1 MKKEKEYK
9 TVDYCVLAS
18 DYDGTL
24 ADYGLVRESTLAAL
38 RRWKESGRTFVLIT
52 GRSVELL
59 TDFLSHNL
67 TDLLVG
73 ENGGILYN
81 PQSGEEQV
89 IGVTPPHALLEM
101 LYERGVEMYVAKSM
115 IASFKPYEKVI
126 EDSIRTLHLDWRII
140 RNKEDI
146 MVLPPQV
153 NKAYGLHAALD
164 MLGESLEHTVGVGDA
179 ENDEDF
185 LAICGYAVAVA
196 NALPTLKERADLVTQ
211 GERGNGVAE
220 LIDHLLRDEQ

>member
-1 MKKEKEYK
+1 M
-9 TVDYCVLAS
+9 VDYRILAS

-24 ADYGLVRESTLAAL
+24 ADYGLVREPTLAAL
-38 RRWKESGRTFVLIT
+38 RRWKDSGRTFILIT

-59 TDFLSHNL
+59 TDFLSLNL

-81 PQSGEEQV
+81 PQNEEEHV
-89 IGVTPPHALLEM
+89 IGATPPYALLEM
-101 LYERGVEMYVAKSM
+101 LDERGVEMYVAKSM
-115 IASFKPYEKVI
+115 IASFKPYEKII
-126 EDSIRTLHLDWRII
+126 EDSIRTLNLDWRII

-146 MVLPPQV
+146 MVLPPKV

-164 MLGESLEHTVGVGDA
+164 RFGGKLEHTVGVGDA
-179 ENDEDF
+179 ENDADF

-196 NALPTLKERADLVTQ
+196 NALPPLKEQANLVTQ
-211 GERGNGVAE
+211 GERGTGVAE
-220 LIDHLLRDEQ
+220 LIDHLLGD